1 MSKSRKSQG
10 VPKDDITI
18 PLRLPAYEA
27 LALAYLLK
35 HLEYETVVRHSRGC
49 VYGRREDRDVMWS
62 ALQLTRR
69 QLADAGFVPR

>member
-1 MSKSRKSQG
+1 MSKSTSTAKE
-10 VPKDDITI
+10 DIAI

-35 HLEYETVVRHSRGC
+35 HLEYETVVRHSRQC
-49 VYGRREDRDVMWS
+49 VYGRRQECDVMW
-62 ALQLTRR
+62 AAAQLLRR